1 MDLFDWSLRPICIS
15 GDSDEI
21 ASKDDVEEEEKM
33 MPDLR
38 MPLLKMLNIIV
49 VAKVPPR
56 LMARDIRDT
65 MEAICVG

>member
-33 MPDLR
+33 MPDFTHA
-38 MPLLKMLNIIV
+38 IIKDV
-49 VAKVPPR
+49 EHNCCGESPTQI
-56 LMARDIRDT
+56 D
-65 MEAICVG
+65 GQGH